1 MESDSSP
8 VTVRAATE
16 ADAPALANI
25 YNHYVAQTV
34 ITFEEDP
41 ISAADMVQR
50 MDETRSASLPWLIA
64 QELDRVVGY
73 ACAAKWRERSAY
85 RFSAEITA
93 YLAPGERRR
102 GIGSKLYA
110 ELFPLLQT
118 RGIHAVMA
126 GIALPNE
133 ASIALHEKFG
143 MRKVAHFHEVGSK
156 LGRWVDVGY
165 WQRTF

>member
-1 MESDSSP
+1 MQSDSSP
-8 VTVRAATE
+8 VRVRAATE
-16 ADAPALANI
+16 ADAPALADI
-25 YNHYVAQTV
+25 YNYYVAQAV

-50 MDETRSASLPWLIA
+50 MAEARAASLPWLIA
-64 QELDRVVGY
+64 EELDRVVGY
-73 ACAAKWRERSAY
+73 ACATKWRERSAY

-93 YLAPGERRR
+93 YLTPGERRR

-143 MRKVAHFHEVGSK
+143 MRKVAHFREVGFK